1 MQANITTCPFCKTE
15 QLSDMAE
22 QNTQDVQAALQ
33 ELLACVKGTGLTS
46 IANQID
52 DACMEMVNKVQN
64 STIRGIVCR
73 NCDQDQSCHPVT
85 A

>member
-1 MQANITTCPFCKTE
+1 MQAIITTCPFHRTE

-33 ELLACVKGTGLTS
+33 ELLACVKGTGLAS

-52 DACMEMVNKVQN
+52 DACIEMVNKAQN

-73 NCDQDQSCHPVT
+73 NCDQDHVCHPV
-85 A
+85 AA